1 MAETIGGIPVTAAQK
16 ELLEAHLRGV
26 LEINKTHNLTRIT
39 SWEEGMLLHIED
51 SLVGLPEIADA
62 PEGRYA
68 DLGSGGGFPGVEVA
82 VMTGRRTLLVD
93 SVQKKMAAL
102 GGLMEEMGL
111 SDTVETYGGRIEDL
125 AKECP
130 EEFAVLSARALS
142 TLPSLLELA
151 VPLLRVGGRL
161 VCYKSQLPG
170 NELEQACSLEGKL
183 GMRFLSNR
191 EVTLSDGETL
201 RRIVVFEKV
210 AQPTVKLPRRVGMAQ
225 KRPYTA

>member
-1 MAETIGGIPVTAAQK
+1 MTETIGSIHVTEVQK
-16 ELLEAHLRGV
+16 DLLEAHLSGV

-39 SWEEGMLLHIED
+39 SWEEGVILHIED
-51 SLVGLPEIADA
+51 SLVGIPEIDEA
-62 PEGRYA
+62 PEGPYA

-82 VMTGRRTLLVD
+82 IMTGRKTLLVD

-102 GGLMEEMGL
+102 AELVKEMGL
-111 SDTVETYGGRIEDL
+111 SDTVSTYGGRIEDL
-125 AKECP
+125 AKERAGQ
-130 EEFAVLSARALS
+130 FSVLSARALS

-151 VPLLRVGGRL
+151 VPLLCIGGRL

-170 NELEQACSLEGKL
+170 NELEQACSLETKL
-183 GMRFLSNR
+183 GMKFVSSR
-191 EVTLSDGETL
+191 EVVLSDGETL

-225 KRPYTA
+225 KRPYTG